1 MLVRTPL
8 VELSL
13 IEGIA
18 YRQKL
23 RGGQTGVV
31 ILRNDYLQPG
41 LALVNHRTGE
51 PDLATHLPQ
60 ELFSKEAFV
69 EALELTSGLPYSRRG
84 PVRYQSILPLSPDTP
99 DHPETTEELAS
110 SAPEALT
117 VVSSHDYAA
126 IVKAYTNRKGELSY
140 ELLNKALIK
149 AAHAN
154 PFVATMVHQG
164 ASLEEISNHVVR
176 ANFESVSGNSHLSE
190 AEVNSIISLLDEV
203 SPRSVIREFNDE
215 IRKMIS
221 HRSP

>member
-1 MLVRTPL
+1 
-8 VELSL
+8 
-13 IEGIA
+13 
-18 YRQKL
+18 
-23 RGGQTGVV
+23 
-31 ILRNDYLQPG
+31 
-41 LALVNHRTGE
+41 
-51 PDLATHLPQ
+51 
-60 ELFSKEAFV
+60 
-69 EALELTSGLPYSRRG
+69 
-84 PVRYQSILPLSPDTP
+84 
-99 DHPETTEELAS
+99 
-110 SAPEALT
+110 
-117 VVSSHDYAA
+117 
-126 IVKAYTNRKGELSY
+126 VKAYTNRKGELSY